1 MSDAKIETATVTEQA
16 KEIKT
21 SAVENEVKTA
31 VLEEEKKT
39 ETESS
44 AEKVEEKTA
53 APEVEDQEESD
64 EDEEEEIVL
73 DEASDTENYELSD
86 TELEADHDDDVS
98 SGEEEGGIRVEESVS
113 YNVKFYKLRFK
124 DVEDKQR
131 EHLKSLQNEE
141 DSQES
146 ANSDTEADNKE
157 NVEQKEDTDEVQAPK
172 FSDYRAVFDQDMDDY
187 KSEEDDDF
195 NPIYCGETLSDVEYK
210 TEDERD
216 TESEPEVEEMDAVH
230 RKTGEAL
237 RCLRIVE
244 KLEVPPDCG
253 MEAGAVS
260 SPVDIADSP
269 MECA

>member
-1 MSDAKIETATVTEQA
+1 MRKSKRRVM
-16 KEIKT
+16 KR
-21 SAVENEVKTA
+21 
-31 VLEEEKKT
+31 KKT
-39 ETESS
+39 
-44 AEKVEEKTA
+44 
-53 APEVEDQEESD
+53 
-64 EDEEEEIVL
+64 EEIVL
-73 DEASDTENYELSD
+73 DEPSDTENYELSD
-86 TELEADHDDDVS
+86 TELDEDHDDEVS

-157 NVEQKEDTDEVQAPK
+157 NVEQKEDTDEAQAPK

-253 MEAGAVS
+253 MEAAAVS
-260 SPVDIADSP
+260 SPVDIAESP